1 MRNQTAL
8 KDHGWLWLTA
18 LLSAALAAALLLVS
32 PSQAP
37 AAKAGTC
44 EAFTVFVNG
53 QAFSGNQSRTVQ
65 GPISS
70 IAVRGRYIE
79 FDVVPST
86 FAVRNYA
93 HTGVASPRPDKNLP
107 ISGRTVIFE
116 SKVPNHGDTLT
127 SPMELKLGNESVV
140 LERSGSFQDMKIQ
153 AKDCHQGGLFQMEP
167 EPGTT
172 ETNTLGAD
180 FVYTGQP
187 PGESRLCFTNRRFS
201 GYDSPQLATLVS
213 FTQKTATWNVAA
225 GGRIG
230 MVIGEDAVEGGC
242 NP

>member
-1 MRNQTAL
+1 MDRVTMSTGRRLLLAGL
-8 KDHGWLWLTA
+8 LVASVVAGWLV
-18 LLSAALAAALLLVS
+18 AAPA
-32 PSQAP
+32 QAP
-37 AAKAGTC
+37 TAKAGTC

-53 QAFSGNQSRTVQ
+53 QAFSGNQQRTIS
-65 GPISS
+65 GPINS

-86 FAVRNYA
+86 FAVTNYV
-93 HTGVASPRPDKNLP
+93 HTGALSPRPDKNLP
-107 ISGRTVIFE
+107 IAGRTVIFE

-127 SPMELKLGNESVV
+127 SPMQLVLGNESVV

-153 AKDCHQGGLFQMEP
+153 AKDCHQGGVFQMEP

-172 ETNTLGAD
+172 ETNTLGPE

-187 PGESRLCFTNRRFS
+187 PRETRLCFSNGRFS
-201 GYDSPQLATLVS
+201 GYDSPQAATLVS
-213 FTQKTATWNVAA
+213 FTAKTATWNVAA